1 MYVAVPQQQLKKNIM
16 TRQELIQ
23 QIKQKQSFLCVG
35 LDTDINKMPPSL
47 INQMKEEYGESEWL
61 FPAIWEFNARIID
74 ATAPYCV
81 AYKPNL
87 AFYEAYG
94 IDGMMAFEGTVEYLR
109 ENYPDHFVIAD
120 AKRGDIGNTSQM
132 YAKTFFEGY
141 DVDALTV
148 APYMGEDSVTPFLGY
163 EGKWVILLALTSN
176 KGSQDFQ
183 LTPLHTPLIGRWGPG
198 NFKGERLFE
207 RVLTTSKQWG
217 NEDNMMYVV
226 GATQGQLFERI
237 RDLVP
242 HHFLLVPGVG
252 AQGGSLQE
260 VCKYGMNS
268 DCGLLVNSSR
278 GIIYAS
284 NGEDFA
290 EVAGQKAQELQQQMA
305 EELAKAGI

>member
-1 MYVAVPQQQLKKNIM
+1 MN
-16 TRQELIQ
+16 RQELIA
-23 QIKQKQSFLCVG
+23 QIKEKQSFLCVG
-35 LDTDINKMPPSL
+35 LDTDVSKMPPSL
-47 INQMKEEYGESEWL
+47 INEMKEKYGEEEWL

-94 IDGMMAFEGTVEYLR
+94 IDGMMAFEGTIEYLK
-109 ENYPDHFVIAD
+109 ENYPNHFIIAD
-120 AKRGDIGNTSQM
+120 AKRGDIGNTSKM

-141 DVDALTV
+141 DVDSLTV

-163 EGKWVILLALTSN
+163 DGKWVILLALTSN
-176 KGSQDFQ
+176 KGSHDFQ
-183 LTPLHTPLIGRWGPG
+183 LTEDAQG
-198 NFKGERLFE
+198 KRLFE
-207 RVLTTSKQWG
+207 KVLKQSQQWG
-217 NEDNMMYVV
+217 NKDNMMYVV
-226 GATQGQLFERI
+226 GATQGQMFEDI
-237 RDLVP
+237 RKIVP
-242 HHFLLVPGVG
+242 DHFLLVPGVG

-260 VCKYGMNS
+260 VCKYGMTK

-290 EVAGQKAQELQQQMA
+290 EVAGEKAKELQQEMA
-305 EELAKAGI
+305 VELAKM

>member
-1 MYVAVPQQQLKKNIM
+1 M
-16 TRQELIQ
+16 TRQELIE
-23 QIKQKQSFLCVG
+23 QIKEKQSFLCVG
-35 LDTDINKMPPSL
+35 LDTDIDKMPQSL
-47 INQMKEEYGESEWL
+47 IDEMKKQYGEDNWL

-94 IDGMMAFEGTVEYLR
+94 VDGLMAFEGTVEYLK
-109 ENYPDHFVIAD
+109 ENYPHHFVIAD
-120 AKRGDIGNTSQM
+120 AKRGDIGNTSKM

-163 EGKWVILLALTSN
+163 ADKWVILLALTSN
-176 KGSQDFQ
+176 KGSHDFQ
-183 LTPLHTPLIGRWGPG
+183 LTQDTE
-198 NFKGERLFE
+198 GERLFE
-207 RVLTTSKQWG
+207 RVLRQSQQWG
-217 NEDNMMYVV
+217 TTENMMYVV
-226 GATQGQLFERI
+226 GATQGQMFEDI
-237 RDLVP
+237 RRVAPD
-242 HHFLLVPGVG
+242 HFLLVPGIG
-252 AQGGSLQE
+252 AQGGSLEE
-260 VCKYGMNS
+260 VCRYGMTR

-284 NGEDFA
+284 KDENFD

-305 EELAKAGI
+305 QELQKAGIV